1 MAALKVTWST
11 TLPHREIH
19 KHTFADGKRDWLH
32 IRSISRSRVHGG
44 LSSARAACK
53 LNTDQYLDVK
63 LREKVYLV
71 GVRATPLFDTYRR
84 DLISRN

>member
-1 MAALKVTWST
+1 VLKVTRST
-11 TLPHREIH
+11 TLSHREIH
-19 KHTFADGKRDWLH
+19 KHTFAVGKRDWSHLH
-32 IRSISRSRVHGG
+32 SILPSRIHGG
-44 LSSARAACK
+44 LSSALAACK

-63 LREKVYLV
+63 LREEVCLV